1 MTDITLMSTE
11 RRAFAQYL
19 PTLQKALT
27 GRSLLD
33 LEARGS
39 DALALFK
46 VSDAPALT
54 VPVEMGGLGASA
66 LESTRIHRA
75 IGALSPSL
83 GAAAT
88 MHHLSIATLI
98 EHSRGGTQ
106 AERDLIAGLVAAR
119 TVIASGF
126 SEGKPGGSAFKPTVT
141 ARPVEGGYLVNG
153 RKQPCS
159 LSKSMDL
166 LTASVAKATATGDD
180 RRGVIVIPAAT
191 PGISV
196 EQFWTTDILAA
207 AESDTVLLTDVFVPA
222 DLVFW
227 DDVDDPTGQHLKTGY
242 VWFGLLISATY
253 IGAASALLERLLNH
267 GKAEP
272 LFYLQAACE
281 VEAAMSSI
289 EGIARAFDAGDRS
302 DELSARL
309 LFCREALKASLR
321 RSVAAA
327 AEALGGIDFIRSP
340 EIAYLVSAVQAA
352 SFHPPSKKSAAESL
366 LSFHSGGQFTFT

>member
-1 MTDITLMSTE
+1 
-11 RRAFAQYL
+11 
-19 PTLQKALT
+19 
-27 GRSLLD
+27 
-33 LEARGS
+33 
-39 DALALFK
+39 
-46 VSDAPALT
+46 
-54 VPVEMGGLGASA
+54 MGGLGASA

-126 SEGKPGGSAFKPTVT
+126 SEGKPGGSAVKPTVT